1 MTNRTHIAAA
11 FALSLGVLFADAGA
25 FSDRQKAFNKITEK
39 SLDFAALNK
48 SLENKDVLYGK
59 KDGKKN
65 EKSYTVCYTKDGE
78 SNYVVKVHPK
88 KDLVGK
94 KVKDVDYKD
103 FKADD
108 VVKVL
113 EMFYKTDLNKET
125 EEYTLG
131 TKKTA
136 FIVYKKDKDLC
147 ALVNDKG

>member
-48 SLENKDVLYGK
+48 SLENEDVLYGK
-59 KDGKKN
+59 KDGQKD
-65 EKSYTVCYTKDGE
+65 EKSYAVCYTKKGK
-78 SNYVVKVHPK
+78 SNFVVRVHPK
-88 KDLVGK
+88 KELVDK
-94 KVKDVDYKD
+94 NVKDIDYKD
-103 FKADD
+103 FTHKE
-108 VVKVL
+108 VL
-113 EMFYKTDLNKET
+113 RVLKDFYKTDLNKET
-125 EEYTLG
+125 KEYTLG